1 MGLRSD
7 MPNRRVEE
15 QLEALK
21 ALRGAGLNDTN
32 TEALRKALR
41 NRVNVV
47 AAKAA
52 AIAAEIQAGSLI
64 PDLVEAFARLL
75 EKPKDT
81 DPQCWG
87 KNSVAQA
94 LKDLGHAESSVFLR
108 GMRHVQMEPVWGGQA
123 DTAITLR
130 GICTLALVQCTDLP
144 RLQILRYLVDA
155 LTDWEARVRVEAARA
170 LEQMDG
176 EEAALLLRLK
186 ARAGDN
192 ETAVTGQVLE
202 SFLRLQGEQGVPF
215 VAEFLRAGSEE
226 VRDEA
231 ALALG
236 ASRLPSAVEALIE
249 TWRKQGK
256 PGVGSGVLRG
266 LSASRQE
273 RAIEFLLQILRNGRE
288 WEATEALAA
297 LELHRATEEIWM
309 RVREAA
315 SRRNI
320 PCD

>member
-1 MGLRSD
+1 

-21 ALRGAGLNDTN
+21 ALRCAGLSDTN

-41 NRVNVV
+41 DRVNAVV
-47 AAKAA
+47 AKAA
-52 AIAAEIQAGSLI
+52 AIAAEIQARGLV
-64 PDLVEAFARLL
+64 PDLVLAFARLM

-81 DPQCWG
+81 DPQCLG
-87 KNSVAQA
+87 KNAITQA
-94 LKDLGHAESSVFLR
+94 LKDLGHAESSVFVR
-108 GMRHVQMEPVWGGQA
+108 GMLHVQMEPVWGGQV

-144 RLQILRYLVDA
+144 RREILRYLVDA
-155 LTDWEARVRVEAARA
+155 LTDCEARVRVEAARA

-176 EEAALLLRLK
+176 EEVILLLRLK
-186 ARAGDN
+186 ARAGDR

-202 SFLRLQGEQGVPF
+202 SFLRVQGDPGVPF
-215 VAEFLRAGSEE
+215 VAEFLRGDSEE

-249 TWRKQGK
+249 TWGKQRK
-256 PGVGSGVLRG
+256 PGIGSGVLRG

-273 RAIEFLLQILRNGRE
+273 SAIEFLIQILQDGRE
-288 WEATEALAA
+288 WEAQEALAA
-297 LELHRATEEIWM
+297 LKLHRATEEIWA
-309 RVREAA
+309 RVREAS
-315 SRRNI
+315 SRRKI